1 MFAEGLVEEV
11 CTILNKG
18 YSKELKPFKTLGY
31 KQVVKYL
38 EGDYDLAEAVA
49 ETKKAT
55 RNYAKRQLTWFRR
68 DDRICWYLLQDGEDY
83 HGVLERIMRC
93 LCRSM
98 NIFVE

>member
-1 MFAEGLVEEV
+1 LAAP
-11 CTILNKG
+11 IL
-18 YSKELKPFKTLGY
+18 
-31 KQVVKYL
+31 KYL
-38 EGDYDLAEAVA
+38 YSCTESAEMISPFSLRASSTAILDLPAAVA